1 MDSYYNFDTI
11 RGVTGSFEVQ
21 DSSVNYGHMNQSF
34 DFCDLTCTVT
44 PVKVDFNFGTVS
56 PSITYCL
63 NMGVDESTTAKND
76 VILYPNPA
84 NEAIYVKGFG
94 QEDYELTV
102 INSNGDLIFR
112 DSNLSKIDMT
122 PYSEG
127 LYLITITSKNS
138 KLTKKIQLIK

>member
-1 MDSYYNFDTI
+1 
-11 RGVTGSFEVQ
+11 
-21 DSSVNYGHMNQSF
+21 
-34 DFCDLTCTVT
+34 
-44 PVKVDFNFGTVS
+44 
-56 PSITYCL
+56 
-63 NMGVDESTTAKND
+63 MGVDESTTAKND

-138 KLTKKIQLIK
+138 KLTRKIQLIK